1 MVESQAESTA
11 FNNTK
16 NQLVAFISS
25 EKLLVASE
33 GAVYKA
39 VLRWVGSDPRNRGS
53 ELPLLLQ
60 HVHFPLMSR
69 DEVCKCQLKL

>member
-1 MVESQAESTA
+1 MKAAKDFPKLS
-11 FNNTK
+11 K
-16 NQLVAFISS
+16 NQLVGFISS

-39 VLRWVGSDPRNRGS
+39 VLRWVGADPKNRGS
-53 ELPLLLQ
+53 ELPMLLQ

-69 DEVCKCQLKL
+69 DEVYNYPA